1 MEKTVTISRISS
13 FSSSR
18 QPYYENSGGN
28 ISRISSFSISNPPEL
43 KIAQPAQAE
52 QLVASSF
59 DSNHWR
65 QQIETAT
72 NNAINLDQGALEHC
86 SHYKPDLQ
94 RDCIAASRALD
105 DAYST
110 RSAKEIRQA
119 IRKHDKACSATREAA
134 HYPL

>member
-1 MEKTVTISRISS
+1 MLKDLKTPQTHTAKTALTPLGSKGSAHIGHI
-13 FSSSR
+13 
-18 QPYYENSGGN
+18 PENK
-28 ISRISSFSISNPPEL
+28 P
-43 KIAQPAQAE
+43 
-52 QLVASSF
+52 SSF
-59 DSNHWR
+59 DAEHWR

-72 NNAINLDQGALEHC
+72 NKVIELDKGALNHC
-86 SHYKPDLQ
+86 SRYRQDLH